1 MGKLMTVA
9 SNDLNG
15 MTELF
20 HHGPEDIMMTLIKFV
35 GAFIILIRINVP
47 LTLIVFAALP
57 ILAVSAVKT
66 DKVMERWLV
75 KAKTDLAEMNEQL
88 EDALSGIRT
97 VKAFGNEAYEAEA
110 FSARTGNTRKAA
122 ASITR
127 WKQFFM
133 RQCPVIL
140 SF

>member
-1 MGKLMTVA
+1 
-9 SNDLNG
+9 
-15 MTELF
+15 
-20 HHGPEDIMMTLIKFV
+20 MMTLIKFV

-88 EDALSGIRT
+88 
-97 VKAFGNEAYEAEA
+97 
-110 FSARTGNTRKAA
+110 
-122 ASITR
+122 
-127 WKQFFM
+127 
-133 RQCPVIL
+133 
-140 SF
+140 